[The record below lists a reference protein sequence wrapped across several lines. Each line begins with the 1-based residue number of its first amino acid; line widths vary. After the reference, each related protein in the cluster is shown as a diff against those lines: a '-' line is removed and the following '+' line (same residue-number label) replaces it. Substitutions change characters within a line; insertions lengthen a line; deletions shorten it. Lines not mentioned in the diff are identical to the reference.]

1 MASMDTEKLDSG
13 ETVTVEDQDDLVH
26 RIEKVTSA
34 LPSTTWLTLA
44 GASLVASLGLKL
56 LGRQHLSLFVGQLTP
71 TLLVL
76 GLYNKLTKVGAA
88 SALLSSRR

>member
-1 MASMDTEKLDSG
+1 MATTEPSTNPENTKAPQQQF
-13 ETVTVEDQDDLVH
+13 EDLPHQ
-26 RIEKVTSA
+26 IEHLMAA

-44 GASLVASLGLKL
+44 GVSLIGSLGLKL
-56 LGRQHLSLFVGQLTP
+56 LGRQHLSLFVGQLAP
-71 TLLVL
+71 TLLIA